1 MMANALHFSSLK
13 LFCLNFFFIH
23 GAWVE
28 RLISDGDKNGKLFLK
43 KKKINQNKTFSSIHI
58 YSQSRNILMGLRPE
72 NEQVFYLKKNEFF
85 LLKSE
90 RDLNPS
96 TLFFIQIQSN
106 PIFFQSVQ
114 MYFLFFHKQIRWFGF
129 CSERNE
135 GIFCIISSIIYI

>member
-1 MMANALHFSSLK
+1 MFVCYLCFIILDVCMMANALHFSSLK

-96 TLFFIQIQSN
+96 TLFLFKSN
-106 PIFFQSVQ
+106 PIQ
-114 MYFLFFHKQIRWFGF
+114 
-129 CSERNE
+129 
-135 GIFCIISSIIYI
+135 ISSVCANVFLTFS